1 MKNSI
6 ITFVLFVLIVLPNA
20 IAQQMPFSSQYYSNQ
35 FITNPALT
43 GDKNSINAFLT
54 HRSQFTGIAGGP
66 QTSYFTIDGPVKT
79 NGIGLGLTMFS
90 DVTDILSRSGA
101 NASYSYKLD
110 FGGATKTHNLVFG
123 LALGL
128 VNNKIDFSKITVLDN
143 DDLVLGS
150 QEQSKTIINSDF
162 GLAYH
167 INKFEIGF
175 AVPQIIGNKVNLKN
189 NLGVAGTYYM
199 ARHYYGTFKY
209 THVINS
215 AKGITAFPLVMVR
228 SVPGAPFQYDINAVI
243 DWKRF
248 GWFGVTYHSNYAVAL
263 SAGLRY
269 RNVSVGYAY
278 DLGISKVR
286 SYTGTTSEFLLSYNF
301 GEKKDYDIVIDSLLS
316 DIVKLKE
323 QDSLQDLELDSIHVR
338 DSINELK
345 LDSLQHE
352 IDTNTIEIDSLK
364 KQLQDLI
371 DAQAK
376 LKVDPKN
383 PAGTNPSGKN
393 PGDNNSSGKNPNG
406 GNSDNTAAEKE
417 RLAKERIEKEI
428 AEKQAKED
436 SLKMAQAAA
445 ENGIRT
451 QTDVKEGYITIPG
464 GTSVKAGFY
473 VIIGAF
479 TSMDNAKIFAR
490 DAKRKGYQTAVII
503 QNRVNSIYEIVVYS
517 TNDKDQAIQ
526 RLEGFKK
533 DYPDVWVLTLQ

>member
-269 RNVSVGYAY
+269 KNVSVGYAY

-364 KQLQDLI
+364 NELQKLI

-383 PAGTNPSGKN
+383 PNGKN
-393 PGDNNSSGKNPNG
+393 PDGGNPNG
-406 GNSDNTAAEKE
+406 GDAAEKE
-417 RLAKERIEKEI
+417 RLAKEQERIEKEL
-428 AEKQAKED
+428 ADKKAKED
-436 SLKMAQAAA
+436 SLKIEKAAE

-451 QTDVKEGYITIPG
+451 QTDEKEGYVTIPG
-464 GTSVKAGFY
+464 GTGVKAGFY

-479 TSMDNAKIFAR
+479 TSMDNAKVFAR

-503 QNRVNSIYEIVVYS
+503 QNRKNSIYEIVVYS